1 VTSEQAPPE
10 NTGPRAGRRR
20 WRTAE
25 AVGRELRSLPTVLL
39 VAFCVFVGLPVA
51 ILLTPGQDVTVAGQ
65 HLAVGARTPSLSL
78 SGPAQLVQIGNTEL
92 DIARLR
98 TYGPLRP
105 QLTLGPVQR
114 DAALATVMDPE
125 KRRQAQADA
134 VSDLGMGF
142 LRWYG
147 WGTLVLLAI
156 TLAATAMA
164 GWARVLATLRRQS
177 REEHRHLA
185 VAEIWDR
192 STGQLRGMTI
202 VTVAVVMLAWLAAGA
217 LAYTGSVDGLRTVR
231 SLSDLAGTYYLSPS
245 PVGPEVR
252 GYSGAVIGDSR
263 ASRVGGPTLPDP
275 TPDDTA
281 CVRSTDSLA
290 AEVGAQLDT
299 PVLNLACPGASVAQ
313 GLRGPQEQGGR
324 VLPAQVGRLKQV
336 QGLEFVIVA
345 IGPNDL
351 NWGDF
356 LAYCYAVDNCQ
367 DNLTQGEFDY
377 RLAAFDKDYGDLLQD
392 LNDLPDEPQ
401 VLIVT
406 SYDVFEKGA
415 DCDDTRGPPGAKG
428 LDEDSIELLAQRN
441 AALNEVLTTG
451 AEKYGFDVVA
461 PRLSTLCRPSHDE
474 LGADLQ
480 GLDAPHPF
488 HPTGI
493 GMVRMASTVARA
505 ISRD

>member
-1 VTSEQAPPE
+1 MT
-10 NTGPRAGRRR
+10 
-20 WRTAE
+20 
-25 AVGRELRSLPTVLL
+25 
-39 VAFCVFVGLPVA
+39 FCVLAGVPVA

-65 HLAVGARTPSLSL
+65 HLAVGARTPGISL
-78 SGPAQLVQIGNTEL
+78 SGPAQLVQVGNTEL

-114 DAALATVMDPE
+114 DAAVATVLDPE
-125 KRRQAQADA
+125 KRRQAQAEA
-134 VSDLGMGF
+134 VSSLGTGF
-142 LRWYG
+142 LRWYA
-147 WGTLVLLAI
+147 WATLVLLAI
-156 TLAATAMA
+156 TLAATAVA

-177 REEHRHLA
+177 QAEHRHLPIA
-185 VAEIWDR
+185 QIWEQ
-192 STGQLRGMTI
+192 SAGQLRGMTVI
-202 VTVAVVMLAWLAAGA
+202 TVAVTMLVWLVAGA
-217 LAYTGSVDGLRTVR
+217 LAYAGSVHGLRTVR

-245 PVGPEVR
+245 PVGPAVH
-252 GYSGAVIGDSR
+252 GYTGAVIGDSR
-263 ASRVGGPTLPDP
+263 ASRVGGPLVAEP
-275 TPDDTA
+275 TPDDQA

-290 AEVGAQLDT
+290 NEVGAVLAT
-299 PVLNLACPGASVAQ
+299 PVLNLACPGASVAR

-336 QGLEFVIVA
+336 QGLEFVIVM

-377 RLAAFDKDYGDLLQD
+377 RLAAFDRDYADLLQD

-401 VLIVT
+401 IVVVT
-406 SYDVFEKGA
+406 SYDVFERDA
-415 DCDDTRGPPGAKG
+415 DCADTRGPPGAVG
-428 LDEDSIELLAQRN
+428 LDEDSIALLSRRN

-451 AEKYGFDVVA
+451 AQKYGFDPVA
-461 PRLSTLCRPSHDE
+461 PRLTTLCQTSHDE

-480 GLDAPHPF
+480 GLRDPHPF

-493 GMVRMASTVARA
+493 GMVRLASTVTRV
-505 ISRD
+505 IDRD